1 MKTYFIKFQGETL
14 KEAIESHG
22 GIKGGYTTLE
32 KAKRDAVDTGD
43 NMPFIILDSNMEVVY
58 EDADYEQ

>member
-14 KEAIESHG
+14 EEAIDCHG
-22 GIKGGYTTLE
+22 GKDGGYSTLE
-32 KAKRDAVDTGD
+32 KAKRDAIDTGD